1 MRLTDGISDALKI
14 SQKLHRDVLELQRTI
29 DELEF
34 LVCEIDERCKL
45 GFFERGEYDK
55 GRSKEGVKA
64 D

>member
-1 MRLTDGISDALKI
+1 MRLTDGVSDALKI
-14 SQKLHRDVLELQRTI
+14 SQKLHRDVMELQKTI

-45 GFFERGEYDK
+45 GFFERGENDE
-55 GRSKEGVKA
+55 GRSEEGVKA

>member
-14 SQKLHRDVLELQRTI
+14 SQKLHRDVMELQRTI

-45 GFFERGEYDK
+45 GFFERGEHDK
-55 GRSKEGVKA
+55 GRSKEGTETN
-64 D
+64 